1 MLIFPRDRKR
11 LSSDN
16 TLSHFLVKPVCRSL
30 YHLTIIAKLIQGF
43 ESPRI
48 GVTREYCKVTEG
60 LLWKGKALS
69 ANKQNLA
76 REFCVVAGEFSD
88 LHCLVNTLL
97 ISFINELSLTN
108 LIRFGDC
115 I

>member
-16 TLSHFLVKPVCRSL
+16 TLSHFMVKLVCCSL

-69 ANKQNLA
+69 ANKQIFA

-88 LHCLVNTLL
+88 LHCPVNTLL